1 MTTRK
6 RKADDE
12 ELVALPSDES
22 EEEEE
27 YEDSDAEAPA
37 AAFAASA
44 ASDEDD
50 SDEDEEELEEDEV
63 QGMRRHVTFLRTETA
78 PPTKK
83 RKFVANDVT
92 DDKDEVAPVN
102 DDEGDD
108 NELDEDEPAD
118 DGLDDEEDTDPEETV
133 CHPGPTSKAAEVK
146 GGIVPKEDNLDEV
159 EATIADVEDDE

>member
-37 AAFAASA
+37 AASA

-50 SDEDEEELEEDEV
+50 SDEDEEELEEEDEV
-63 QGMRRHVTFLRTETA
+63 QETA

-83 RKFVANDVT
+83 RKFVANNLT

-108 NELDEDEPAD
+108 NELDEVEPAD
-118 DGLDDEEDTDPEETV
+118 DGLEDEEDTDPEETV

-159 EATIADVEDDE
+159 DEDDE

>member
-37 AAFAASA
+37 AASA

-50 SDEDEEELEEDEV
+50 SDEDEEELEEDED
-63 QGMRRHVTFLRTETA
+63 QETA

-83 RKFVANDVT
+83 RKFVANDLT

-108 NELDEDEPAD
+108 NELDEAEPAD
-118 DGLDDEEDTDPEETV
+118 DGLEDEEDTDPEETV

-159 EATIADVEDDE
+159 EAAIADDEDDE

>member
-37 AAFAASA
+37 AASA

-63 QGMRRHVTFLRTETA
+63 QETA

-83 RKFVANDVT
+83 RKFVANDLT

-118 DGLDDEEDTDPEETV
+118 DGLEDEEDTDPEETV

-146 GGIVPKEDNLDEV
+146 GGIIPKEDNLDEV
-159 EATIADVEDDE
+159 EAAVADDEDDE